1 MSSGI
6 IELNGE
12 EIFCSIVAGG
22 REARY
27 RVAAVL
33 DKLRGWAKRYDD
45 ASRVDREGDLA
56 AIGLEMF
63 AWLNERGGW
72 ASAWSAGAGD
82 RSLEIVVP
90 GDKSSAETALLD
102 APWELLGRE
111 TGPLA
116 LDDVQ
121 LFVVARRIG
130 RRETPRAAGFADLQ
144 AMFRPATRW
153 LPCHRKHWRG
163 LMLPAAPRAA
173 RRRRGCLLPRAWSR
187 GTAGIAGRN
196 RRCGCLVER
205 AWRQSC
211 ERGLI
216 EGPLL
221 NGAAGKRLRPTCV
234 RDGRAETPAAQVTIA
249 RPPGRGA
256 PPQ

>member
-72 ASAWSAGAGD
+72 ASAWAAGAGD

-130 RRETPRAAGFADLQ
+130 RREPPRAAGFADLQ
-144 AMFRPATRW
+144 AMFMA
-153 LPCHRKHWRG
+153 
-163 LMLPAAPRAA
+163 AAPSEQSTLDYEGEETAILKATQR
-173 RRRRGCLLPRAWSR
+173 LPMRL
-187 GTAGIAGRN
+187 I
-196 RRCGCLVER
+196 VEESGALEFLGPR
-205 AWRQSC
+205 LASS
-211 ERGLI
+211 
-216 EGPLL
+216 EGPFEALHLSCHGDIKDGQPVLL
-221 NGAAGKRLRPTCV
+221 LENASGGA
-234 RDGRAETPAAQVTIA
+234 EQVT
-249 RPPGRGA
+249 PGALRGA
-256 PPQ
+256 LGAEPIPLVVL